1 MNSGKVQYSG
11 VKSSDNI
18 QSVVTDDSCYS
29 KKKRY
34 VRKDGSCNMVP
45 RHVPEKWLLWVTDIF
60 TTLVEIRWRV
70 MLLTF
75 ALSYIL
81 SWLFFGIIFW
91 IIALTHGDMKNPNNE
106 PCIYEVRSF
115 TAAFLFSLET
125 QTTIGYGFRGMSE
138 NCMIAIIVVTIQDV
152 ISVFIDTFVIGI
164 AVAKMAS
171 ARKRAQTVG
180 FSKSAVISIHDGHLC
195 LSWRVGDFRRNHM
208 VEGTANAQVIE
219 FQANNNT
226 GKVDIIYKDLSI
238 EERSVI
244 LATPTTIVH
253 KILPGTPL
261 YKMSLK
267 DLRKESFE
275 LVVSFTYT
283 DDCTGIL
290 HQTRT
295 SYTPSEILWGQ
306 NFQEMIRVT
315 RKNYRVDYALFNH
328 TVKVPVPELSAEEY
342 DIKKYSQQPKH
353 KPLHICSPAAAVELV
368 NGNNLE
374 AEKASTS
381 SAVQEHKL

>member
-1 MNSGKVQYSG
+1 MNSDMVQYSG
-11 VKSSDNI
+11 VKCSDDI
-18 QSVVTDDSCYS
+18 PSVLTDDSYYT

-34 VRKDGSCNMVP
+34 VRKDGRCNMVV
-45 RHVPEKWLLWVTDIF
+45 RHVPEQWLLWVTDIF

-70 MLLTF
+70 MFLTF

-81 SWLFFGIIFW
+81 SWLLFGILFW
-91 IIALTHGDMKNPNNE
+91 IIALTHGDMKEPTNE
-106 PCIYEVRSF
+106 PCMYEVRSF

-138 NCMIAIIVVTIQDV
+138 NCMIAIIFVTIQDV
-152 ISVFIDTFVIGI
+152 ISVFIDTFVIGV

-180 FSKSAVISIHDGHLC
+180 FSKCAVISLRDGHLC
-195 LSWRVGDFRRNHM
+195 LSWRVVDFRKNHM
-208 VEGTANAQVIE
+208 VEGTAYAQLV
-219 FQANNNT
+219 QHMAHAC
-226 GKVDIIYKDLSI
+226 GKIDISYKDLII
-238 EERSVI
+238 EESNII

-253 KILPGTPL
+253 KISPDSPL
-261 YKMSLK
+261 YKVSLQ
-267 DLRKESFE
+267 DLRKENFE
-275 LVVSFTYT
+275 LVMSFTYT

-290 HQTRT
+290 HQSHT

-306 NFQEMIRVT
+306 HFQEMIRVT

-328 TVKVPVPELSAEEY
+328 TVKVLVPELSAENY
-342 DIKKYSQQPKH
+342 DLKKCSPQPKH
-353 KPLHICSPAAAVELV
+353 KPLHISSPTAAVELV
-368 NGNNLE
+368 NWNGLD

-381 SAVQEHKL
+381 SAVQEYKL

>member
-1 MNSGKVQYSG
+1 MSSRAPQYSG
-11 VKSSDNI
+11 VRCSDDVP
-18 QSVVTDDSCYS
+18 SVLAEDGCYT
-29 KKKRY
+29 KRKRY
-34 VRKDGSCNMVP
+34 VKKDGSCNMEV

-70 MLLTF
+70 MFLTF

-81 SWLFFGIIFW
+81 SWLFFGVVFW
-91 IIALTHGDMKNPNNE
+91 IIALTHGDIKDPTNE
-106 PCIYEVRSF
+106 PCMYEVRSF

-180 FSKSAVISIHDGHLC
+180 FSNCAVVNLRDGHLC

-208 VEGTANAQVIE
+208 VDGMAQAQLVQHKE
-219 FQANNNT
+219 HAT
-226 GKVDIIYKDLSI
+226 GKVDVSYKDLKI
-238 EERSVI
+238 EESNII

-253 KILPGTPL
+253 KIDSSSPL
-261 YKMSLK
+261 YKMSLQ

-283 DDCTGIL
+283 DDCTGTL

-295 SYTPSEILWGQ
+295 SYTPDEILWGQ
-306 NFQEMIRVT
+306 HFQEMIRVT

-328 TVKVPVPELSAEEY
+328 TVKVLVPELSAEEY
-342 DIKKYSQQPKH
+342 DLKKCTEQPKH
-353 KPLHICSPAAAVELV
+353 KPLHIRSPTAAVELV
-368 NGNNLE
+368 NGNSLE

-381 SAVQEHKL
+381 SAVQENKL